1 MYFLH
6 APKLVLTGS
15 SSSLRDIG
23 DRATAL
29 GAEVVVVEPEPARVV
44 DDAPAVVELDGFDVA
59 VVSIARS
66 CGACADLACAAA
78 LLARGLRAGA
88 LVIVSSPAS
97 AERSGRRFAAELAD
111 RSGLA
116 LGRQF
121 DVVGLEGDDVTWST
135 RDEGA
140 QIARYL
146 VDRLGAGAP
155 VMQG

>member
-88 LVIVSSPAS
+88 LVIVSSPAP
-97 AERSGRRFAAELAD
+97 AR
-111 RSGLA
+111 A

-121 DVVGLEGDDVTWST
+121 DVVALEADDVTWST